1 MGSFLI
7 SCGIS
12 NRVLTEGT
20 EVSLL
25 FVAHQIMDREGK
37 PASMDFF
44 KNWYAEELLI
54 EGIQD
59 DYGYVRVSEEYK
71 DHMIEIMANLA
82 VNSAEKPSDNQS
94 HPSWKQY
101 FDLNMKNIES
111 MNLNKIQEHFN
122 NLLSILH
129 NSGVVYRSPIQGS
142 ISIMKVAHI
151 DQVVI
156 DTILETPL
164 AGDNLYL
171 QYKGEYSSRYILNNF
186 EDYIDFLIM
195 KHKNSFE
202 ECLKDQYASLRIDEG
217 SDKNYH
223 SLLRSPYMGKND
235 RQSLENI
242 LDFAINNRLVFHMLS
257 YIEMMGVKI
266 QPSNCAS
273 QDYQES
279 SSINYRN
286 VMTKIFE
293 KQKEQL
299 LERRIESSW
308 ENGESVDGSELDE
321 SVSLE
326 SQMKN
331 VSKLKDLPEFILEEK
346 RLVVVPEAEN
356 WDFLQETKKK
366 SSLKP

>member
-1 MGSFLI
+1 MGSFLV

-20 EVSLL
+20 DVSLL
-25 FVAHQIMDREGK
+25 FVAHQIMDRDGK
-37 PASMDFF
+37 PASVDFF

-54 EGIQD
+54 QGIQD
-59 DYGYVRVSEEYK
+59 DYGYVTVGEDYK
-71 DHMIEIMANLA
+71 EKMIEIMANLA

-101 FDLNMKNIES
+101 FDLNMKNIDS
-111 MNLNKIQEHFN
+111 MSLDKIQEHFN
-122 NLLSILH
+122 KLLSILH
-129 NSGVVYRSPIQGS
+129 NRGVVYRSPIQGS

-151 DQVVI
+151 DQLVI

-171 QYKGEYSSRYILNNF
+171 KYKGDYCSRYILNNF

-223 SLLRSPYMGKND
+223 SLLPSAYMD
-235 RQSLENI
+235 RNARKDMASILE
-242 LDFAINNRLVFHMLS
+242 FAIDNRIIFHMLS

-266 QPSNCAS
+266 QPSTYAS
-273 QDYQES
+273 QDYQEA

-293 KQKEQL
+293 KQKEKL
-299 LERRIESSW
+299 LERRIETSW
-308 ENGESVDGSELDE
+308 GNGENLDGTELSDD
-321 SVSLE
+321 VSLE
-326 SQMKN
+326 SLVKN
-331 VSKLKDLPEFILEEK
+331 VDKLKVLPEFILEEK